1 MDNNEKYILNKTFQ
15 KKKVNKWLKKI
26 NPKIS
31 RKIKKEENLKWFET
45 KIFEIFSENVSSKYS
60 AYSSDLNKKK
70 IDRLISLNEAKN
82 VIDILFNNIETFY
95 IKYINDEKIE
105 GFKTLKEDL
114 KDLKSFME
122 TGNQENIDDYL
133 RKYEYTAKNLKRNK

>member
-1 MDNNEKYILNKTFQ
+1 MDNNEKYILNKTLQ
-15 KKKVNKWLKKI
+15 KKKVNKWPKKI

-70 IDRLISLNEAKN
+70 IDRLISLNEAKS

-114 KDLKSFME
+114 KDLKSFMI
-122 TGNQENIDDYL
+122 TRNQENIDDYL

>member
-15 KKKVNKWLKKI
+15 KKKINNWLKKI

-114 KDLKSFME
+114 KDLKSFMI
-122 TGNQENIDDYL
+122 TRNQENIDDYL

>member
-1 MDNNEKYILNKTFQ
+1 M
-15 KKKVNKWLKKI
+15 
-26 NPKIS
+26 
-31 RKIKKEENLKWFET
+31 KWFET
-45 KIFEIFSENVSSKYS
+45 KIFGIFSENVSSKYS

-82 VIDILFNNIETFY
+82 VIDILFNDIETFY

-105 GFKTLKEDL
+105 GFMTLKEDL

-133 RKYEYTAKNLKRNK
+133 RKYELFNNIKNS

>member
-15 KKKVNKWLKKI
+15 KKKVNKWFKKI

-60 AYSSDLNKKK
+60 AYFSDLNRKK
-70 IDRLISLNEAKN
+70 IERLIKKN
-82 VIDILFNNIETFY
+82 
-95 IKYINDEKIE
+95 
-105 GFKTLKEDL
+105 
-114 KDLKSFME
+114 
-122 TGNQENIDDYL
+122 
-133 RKYEYTAKNLKRNK
+133 

>member
-1 MDNNEKYILNKTFQ
+1 M
-15 KKKVNKWLKKI
+15 
-26 NPKIS
+26 
-31 RKIKKEENLKWFET
+31 KWFET
-45 KIFEIFSENVSSKYS
+45 KIFGIFSENVSSKYS
-60 AYSSDLNKKK
+60 EYSPDLNKKK
-70 IDRLISLNEAKN
+70 IERLISLNEAKN
-82 VIDILFNNIETFY
+82 VIDILFNDIETFY

-133 RKYEYTAKNLKRNK
+133 RKYEYTAKNLKSIFIQKISRNYKKKQMNK